1 MVASGNATE
10 GKGDT
15 TATAG
20 PDGGPDDALHPCH
33 TCLACTARLTRGR
46 GVPAASPPASQ
57 CTSAG
62 AREGRCVAPLPHLN
76 LTLFIARLA
85 STWTS
90 HIDVPSSLSTA
101 LGHDYHWWTPPEVP
115 AACVSNRNSGKLS
128 RLLHSRFLLAES
140 GSRRRPR
147 RARVSQWLW
156 SHKPLMMMGLAV
168 RLCSNEDFAELAR
181 RCGAFAAPRPEH
193 GRPSCKQ
200 MKIDTQTSRRAA
212 DAGRHHNPRILK
224 SGRL

>member
-1 MVASGNATE
+1 M
-10 GKGDT
+10 
-15 TATAG
+15 
-20 PDGGPDDALHPCH
+20 H
-33 TCLACTARLTRGR
+33 
-46 GVPAASPPASQ
+46 AASPPASQ

-62 AREGRCVAPLPHLN
+62 ARDGRCVAPFPHLS
-76 LTLFIARLA
+76 LTLFTPALQA
-85 STWTS
+85 PGPP
-90 HIDVPSSLSTA
+90 HIDVPGSFSTA
-101 LGHDYHWWTPPEVP
+101 LGHSFHWWTQTEVL
-115 AACVSNRNSGKLS
+115 AAFRSSRNLGELS
-128 RLLHSRFLLAES
+128 SFLHSRFLLVES
-140 GSRRRPR
+140 SSKRRPR

-212 DAGRHHNPRILK
+212 DTGQYTITL
-224 SGRL
+224 GY